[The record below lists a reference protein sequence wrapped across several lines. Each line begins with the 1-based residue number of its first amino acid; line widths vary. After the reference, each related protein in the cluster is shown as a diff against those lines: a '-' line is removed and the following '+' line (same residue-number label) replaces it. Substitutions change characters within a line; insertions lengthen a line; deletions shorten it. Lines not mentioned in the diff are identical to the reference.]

1 MGKLK
6 INEKNQCLLAAA
18 VQLMPPLAKH
28 KLDMVP
34 ESSSQEKMGFSTQ
47 DFTTAAFH
55 PYDFE

>member
-1 MGKLK
+1 MKQ
-6 INEKNQCLLAAA
+6 INAFWLLLF
-18 VQLMPPLAKH
+18 QLMPPLAKH